1 MAGTHQINT
10 FIATMD
16 NYGKVTEY
24 TTEAM
29 NSSGTAQEKYTAY
42 MDSIQAHLNQLTTT
56 WQEFVLNLD
65 QSGTFNGLIDA
76 ASNLIKILDTL
87 LNKFGLFKN
96 LGIPVIFATL
106 AGTLTS
112 KAVPALTKV
121 LSIFEKIPNA
131 ISKFN
136 DGFEGTGSIL
146 NALSFVVTGSVSGFK
161 NMKAEAEAAGGM
173 LTYLSSGAKS
183 AQAAMSGLTMGIS
196 TGVAIITALISI
208 YQSWRAEQERI
219 LELSRDN
226 AQEYANQNT
235 QIQNLISEYTE
246 INEKLKEHSMNSEE
260 VATSKDRL
268 AEIQEN
274 LNSLYGNEKTN
285 IDLVNG
291 SYEDQIEILKNL
303 NKENARRFVAEN
315 TEGYEQAKKQNEK
328 DNRIVLARTYK
339 DDEISQS
346 MQAAWQKDRLN
357 VAVAPKLDLEDDVLQ
372 KLKDELKEKL
382 GDKIDFDAGI
392 IKLDVDS
399 GEAEESLNTFMD
411 TVEDFSEKYGV
422 ELSALSESALKA
434 FSNFDFEAIDK
445 NNQLILQYEQSQIMS
460 SDKLGES
467 YHNLLLAI
475 DEYNKAVLSGNPEKI
490 EETKAKLDE
499 TQASMTE
506 FAEEYPV
513 VYDDAISTIIDT
525 TETAKEGVQDTTE
538 NAVDELAN
546 VAENIDLSGITEAL
560 EDVED
565 TDINSDIFE
574 DLESAADNAGVSV
587 EDLIDEMVEIG
598 KVTPEVGDKI
608 KSAFHTSALNDLQQ
622 ELQNTMGQMA
632 AFDSN
637 WDTLTSAV
645 EEFNKA
651 GSLSAATLQSL
662 TDNNLLQYL
671 QLSANG
677 LEIDRQAF
685 LNNAEAVKAKA
696 IEDVKAEAFMQLRT
710 LATENNTAAEAAAVE
725 QSGNTAS
732 AVEQMRIAFVRATPD
747 IDTTT
752 NALARY
758 MAVSGGSFTGDWSK
772 ANKIISDMNNKIN
785 IIKNTTYKAASAVG
799 SVASGAGRASKGLG
813 GAADAARKLKE
824 ELKDAQDAINDYVD
838 MVVDMIKQELEDQKD
853 TLEDEKDALKDK
865 KDAALDAIDEE
876 AEAMDRYYED
886 LKDQMDR
893 EKELADRNFEDR
905 KDQLESLKDRQD
917 EMFEKQKDALDNE
930 LDAYKEKIK
939 AEKELLEQKEKEK
952 KYEQELSDK
961 VKDVAKI
968 QSELAA
974 LQFDD
979 SIEAQKK
986 KLELTEELSNKQ
998 SKLDEY
1004 QAEHNT
1010 ELQEDALDK
1019 ELDRYEK
1026 SHDKKIKDIEEEQDA
1041 HEKMIDAQIKALER
1055 EKKEYERNHEDK
1067 LTALE
1072 QEQKEYKR
1080 NVEDRKK
1087 LTEEEYD
1094 NEIKKVEEKI
1104 DAVDEAMDKE
1114 GALIQEA
1121 IRRIEEDA
1129 DGTYKA
1135 LLEWN
1140 KEYGSG
1146 IDSDVIKKWEAAKAA
1161 LDKYSEGTGK
1171 VVTALDNI
1179 KKKLNEI
1186 KDAAGSAGG
1195 ALGGM
1200 NTNNLNNDL
1209 DDAKKKLQELQNQIK
1224 KNAEI
1229 RFSHGTYYDVNTGQI
1244 KGNNKT
1250 QNIRQPYHT
1259 GTSYVSKV
1267 EKDKELNK
1275 DFKLKSDEVVRVLKV
1290 GESVVPKDRNKG
1302 SIARNSDLVNA
1313 ENSGKSDNK
1322 EFIDWINILKEN
1334 MQNRLE
1340 DSVTPKS
1347 SMSTN
1352 ISPIDVSIGDI
1363 VIQGNADK
1371 TTVNELNNIRNSIV
1385 KDIFAKINKHT
1396 NLSGF
1401 KNIKGYV

>member
-24 TTEAM
+24 TTEAI

-56 WQEFVLNLD
+56 WQEFVLNLN
-65 QSGTFNGLIDA
+65 QSGTFNSLIDA
-76 ASNLIKILDTL
+76 ASNLIKVLDTL

-96 LGIPVIFATL
+96 LGIPIIFATL

-136 DGFEGTGSIL
+136 DGFENTGSIL

-161 NMKAEAEAAGGM
+161 NMKTEAEAAGGM
-173 LTYLSSGAKS
+173 LTFLSSNAES
-183 AQAAMSGLTMGIS
+183 AQAAMSGLTAGIS
-196 TGVAIITALISI
+196 AGVAIITALISI

-235 QIQNLISEYTE
+235 QIQSLISEYTE

-274 LNSLYGNEKTN
+274 LNSLYGDEKTN

-303 NKENARRFVAEN
+303 NKENARRFVGEN
-315 TEGYEQAKKQNEK
+315 TEGYEKAKKQNERNNK
-328 DNRIVLARTYK
+328 IVLGKTGSNNIPELIK
-339 DDEISQS
+339 STFTTNPID
-346 MQAAWQKDRLN
+346 

-382 GDKIDFDAGI
+382 GDKIDFTAGVI
-392 IKLDVDS
+392 SLDVDS
-399 GEAEESLNTFMD
+399 SEAEESLNTFMD

-422 ELSALSESALKA
+422 ELSDLSESALKA
-434 FSNFDFEAIDK
+434 FSNFDFDAIEQ
-445 NNQLILQYEQSQIMS
+445 NNQLILQYEQAQIMS

-475 DEYNKAVLSGNPEKI
+475 NDYNEAILSGDPEKI
-490 EETKAKLDE
+490 EEAKAKLDE

-538 NAVDELAN
+538 NAVDELTN

-565 TDINSDIFE
+565 SDIDSDIFDDLVDSAE
-574 DLESAADNAGVSV
+574 DAGISV
-587 EDLIDEMVEIG
+587 EDLVDKFVEVGDIA
-598 KVTPEVGDKI
+598 PEVGDKI
-608 KSAFHTSALNDLQQ
+608 KSAFHTSVLNDLQQ

-645 EEFNKA
+645 EEFNEA

-662 TDNNLLQYL
+662 SDNNLLQYL

-685 LNNAEAVKAKA
+685 LNDAEAAKAKA

-710 LATENNTAAEAAAVE
+710 LATENNTAAEAAAAE

-853 TLEDEKDALKDK
+853 ALEDQKDALKDQ
-865 KDAALDAIDEE
+865 KDDALDAIDEE
-876 AEAMDRYYED
+876 AEAKDRYYED
-886 LKDQMDR
+886 LKDQMDQ

-986 KLELTEELSNKQ
+986 KLELTEELSDKQ

-1026 SHDKKIKDIEEEQDA
+1026 SHDEKIKDIEEEQDA

-1055 EKKEYERNHEDK
+1055 EQKEYERNHKDK

-1072 QEQKEYKR
+1072 QEQKEFKR
-1080 NVEDRKK
+1080 NIEDKK
-1087 LTEEEYD
+1087 KSTEEEYD
-1094 NEIKKVEEKI
+1094 NEIKKIEEKI
-1104 DAVDEAMDKE
+1104 DAVSDAMEKE
-1114 GALIQEA
+1114 GELVQEA

-1129 DGTYKA
+1129 TGTYEA

-1140 KEYGSG
+1140 SKYGSG
-1146 IDSDVIKKWEAAKAA
+1146 INES
-1161 LDKYSEGTGK
+1161 LFPLYS
-1171 VVTALDNI
+1171 
-1179 KKKLNEI
+1179 
-1186 KDAAGSAGG
+1186 
-1195 ALGGM
+1195 
-1200 NTNNLNNDL
+1200 
-1209 DDAKKKLQELQNQIK
+1209 
-1224 KNAEI
+1224 
-1229 RFSHGTYYDVNTGQI
+1229 
-1244 KGNNKT
+1244 
-1250 QNIRQPYHT
+1250 
-1259 GTSYVSKV
+1259 
-1267 EKDKELNK
+1267 
-1275 DFKLKSDEVVRVLKV
+1275 
-1290 GESVVPKDRNKG
+1290 
-1302 SIARNSDLVNA
+1302 
-1313 ENSGKSDNK
+1313 
-1322 EFIDWINILKEN
+1322 N
-1334 MQNRLE
+1334 M
-1340 DSVTPKS
+1340 
-1347 SMSTN
+1347 
-1352 ISPIDVSIGDI
+1352 
-1363 VIQGNADK
+1363 
-1371 TTVNELNNIRNSIV
+1371 
-1385 KDIFAKINKHT
+1385 H
-1396 NLSGF
+1396 
-1401 KNIKGYV
+1401 

>member
-65 QSGTFNGLIDA
+65 QSGTFNNLIDA

-96 LGIPVIFATL
+96 LGIPIIFATL

-121 LSIFEKIPNA
+121 LSVFEKIPSTIN
-131 ISKFN
+131 KFN
-136 DGFEGTGSIL
+136 DGFKNTGSIL

-161 NMKAEAEAAGGM
+161 DIKTEANAAGGM
-173 LTYLSSGAKS
+173 LTFLSSGAKS
-183 AQAAMSGLTMGIS
+183 AQVAMSGLTAGIS
-196 TGVAIITALISI
+196 AGVAIITALISI

-226 AQEYANQNT
+226 AQEYANQNE
-235 QIQNLISEYTE
+235 QIQSLVSEYAE
-246 INEKLKEHSMNSEE
+246 INEKLKEYSMNSEE

-268 AEIQEN
+268 AEIQES
-274 LNSLYGNEKTN
+274 LNSLYGDEKTN

-303 NKENARRFVAEN
+303 NKENARRFVGEN
-315 TEGYEQAKKQNEK
+315 TKGYEQAKKQNERNNK
-328 DNRIVLARTYK
+328 IVLGKTDNIPDFMNAPRTPA
-339 DDEISQS
+339 
-346 MQAAWQKDRLN
+346 QAA
-357 VAVAPKLDLEDDVLQ
+357 VEVAPKLDLEDDLLQ

-382 GDKIDFDAGI
+382 GDKIDFTAGI
-392 IKLDVDS
+392 ISLNVDS
-399 GEAEESLNTFMD
+399 SEAEESLNTFMD
-411 TVEDFSEKYGV
+411 TVEDFSGKYGV

-434 FSNFDFEAIDK
+434 FSNFDFDAIEQ

-467 YHNLLLAI
+467 YYNLLLAI
-475 DEYNKAVLSGNPEKI
+475 NEYNEAILSGDPEKI
-490 EETKAKLDE
+490 EEAKAKLDE
-499 TQASMTE
+499 TQASMTG

-525 TETAKEGVQDTTE
+525 TETAKEGAQDTTE

-560 EDVED
+560 EGVED

-574 DLESAADNAGVSV
+574 DLENAADNAGVSV

-598 KVTPEVGDKI
+598 KVAPEVGDKI
-608 KSAFHTSALNDLQQ
+608 KSAFHTSVLNDLQQ
-622 ELQNTMGQMA
+622 EIQDTMGQMA

-645 EEFNKA
+645 EEFNQA
-651 GSLSAATLQSL
+651 GYLSAATLQSL
-662 TDNNLLQYL
+662 SDNNLLQYL
-671 QLSANG
+671 QLTSNG
-677 LEIDRQAF
+677 LEVNRQAF
-685 LNNAEAVKAKA
+685 LNDAEAVKAKA
-696 IEDVKAEAFMQLRT
+696 IEDVKAEAFIKLHT
-710 LATENNTAAEAAAVE
+710 LATENNTVAQTNAAA
-725 QSGNTAS
+725 QSAGTQTAINNM
-732 AVEQMRIAFVRATPD
+732 AVAFANAVPD
-747 IDTTT
+747 VNSLTT
-752 NALARY
+752 ALAAY
-758 MAVSGGSFTGDWSK
+758 MSVSGSSYTGNMREAQS
-772 ANKIISDMNNKIN
+772 IINDMNNRIN
-785 IIKNTTYKAASAVG
+785 IIKNTTYKAASAMG
-799 SVASGAGRASKGLG
+799 SVASGAGRAAKGLG

-853 TLEDEKDALKDK
+853 ALEDEKDALEDK

-905 KDQLESLKDRQD
+905 KDQLESLRDQQD
-917 EMFEKQKDALDNE
+917 EMFEEQKDALDDE

-986 KLELTEELSNKQ
+986 KLELTEELSDKQ

-1026 SHDKKIKDIEEEQDA
+1026 SHDEKIKDIEEEQDA

-1055 EKKEYERNHEDK
+1055 EQKEFERNHDDK
-1067 LTALE
+1067 LSALE

-1087 LTEEEYD
+1087 LVEEEYD
-1094 NEIKKVEEKI
+1094 NEIKKIEEKI
-1104 DAVDEAMDKE
+1104 EAVSDVMEKE
-1114 GALIQEA
+1114 GELVQEA

-1129 DGTYKA
+1129 TGTYEA

-1140 KEYGSG
+1140 SKYGSG
-1146 IDSDVIKKWEAAKAA
+1146 INES
-1161 LDKYSEGTGK
+1161 LFPLYS
-1171 VVTALDNI
+1171 
-1179 KKKLNEI
+1179 
-1186 KDAAGSAGG
+1186 
-1195 ALGGM
+1195 
-1200 NTNNLNNDL
+1200 
-1209 DDAKKKLQELQNQIK
+1209 
-1224 KNAEI
+1224 
-1229 RFSHGTYYDVNTGQI
+1229 
-1244 KGNNKT
+1244 
-1250 QNIRQPYHT
+1250 
-1259 GTSYVSKV
+1259 
-1267 EKDKELNK
+1267 
-1275 DFKLKSDEVVRVLKV
+1275 
-1290 GESVVPKDRNKG
+1290 
-1302 SIARNSDLVNA
+1302 
-1313 ENSGKSDNK
+1313 
-1322 EFIDWINILKEN
+1322 N
-1334 MQNRLE
+1334 M
-1340 DSVTPKS
+1340 
-1347 SMSTN
+1347 
-1352 ISPIDVSIGDI
+1352 
-1363 VIQGNADK
+1363 
-1371 TTVNELNNIRNSIV
+1371 
-1385 KDIFAKINKHT
+1385 H
-1396 NLSGF
+1396 
-1401 KNIKGYV
+1401 

>member
-1 MAGTHQINT
+1 
-10 FIATMD
+10 MD

-56 WQEFVLNLD
+56 WQEFVLNLN
-65 QSGTFNGLIDA
+65 QSGTFNRLIDA

-106 AGTLTS
+106 AGALTS

-173 LTYLSSGAKS
+173 LTFLSSNAES
-183 AQAAMSGLTMGIS
+183 AQVAMSGLTAGIS
-196 TGVAIITALISI
+196 AGVAIITALISI

-235 QIQNLISEYTE
+235 QIQSLISEYTE

-274 LNSLYGNEKTN
+274 LNSLYGDEKTN

-303 NKENARRFVAEN
+303 NKENARRFVGEN
-315 TEGYEQAKKQNEK
+315 TEGYEKAKKQNEK
-328 DNRIVLARTYK
+328 NNKIVLARTYK

-346 MQAAWQKDRLN
+346 MQAAWQKDQLN
-357 VAVAPKLDLEDDVLQ
+357 VAVAPKLDLEDGVLQ

-422 ELSALSESALKA
+422 ELSDLSESALKA
-434 FSNFDFEAIDK
+434 FSNFDFDAIEQ
-445 NNQLILQYEQSQIMS
+445 NNQLILQYEQAQIMS
-460 SDKLGES
+460 SDKLGEK

-475 DEYNKAVLSGNPEKI
+475 NDYNEAVLSGDPEKI

-538 NAVDELAN
+538 NAVDELTN

-565 TDINSDIFE
+565 SDIDSDIFDDLVDSAE
-574 DLESAADNAGVSV
+574 DAGISV
-587 EDLIDEMVEIG
+587 EDLVDKFVEVGDIA
-598 KVTPEVGDKI
+598 PEVGDKI
-608 KSAFHTSALNDLQQ
+608 KSAFHTSVLNDLQQ

-662 TDNNLLQYL
+662 SDNNLLQYL

-685 LNNAEAVKAKA
+685 LNNAEAAKAKA

-710 LATENNTAAEAAAVE
+710 LATENNTAAEAAAAE

-853 TLEDEKDALKDK
+853 ALEDQKDALKDQ
-865 KDAALDAIDEE
+865 KDDALDAIDEE
-876 AEAMDRYYED
+876 AEAKDRYYED
-886 LKDQMDR
+886 LKDQMDQ

-905 KDQLESLKDRQD
+905 KDQLESLKDQQD
-917 EMFEKQKDALDNE
+917 EMFEKQKDALDDE

-986 KLELTEELSNKQ
+986 KLELTEELSDKQ

-1026 SHDKKIKDIEEEQDA
+1026 SHDEKIKDIEEEQDA

-1055 EKKEYERNHEDK
+1055 EQKEYERNHEDK

-1072 QEQKEYKR
+1072 QEQKEFKR
-1080 NVEDRKK
+1080 NIEDRKK
-1087 LTEEEYD
+1087 ATEEEYD
-1094 NEIKKVEEKI
+1094 NEIKKIEEKI
-1104 DAVDEAMDKE
+1104 DAVSDAMEKE
-1114 GALIQEA
+1114 GELVQEA

-1129 DGTYKA
+1129 TGTYEA

-1140 KEYGSG
+1140 SKYGSG
-1146 IDSDVIKKWEAAKAA
+1146 INES
-1161 LDKYSEGTGK
+1161 LFPLYS
-1171 VVTALDNI
+1171 
-1179 KKKLNEI
+1179 
-1186 KDAAGSAGG
+1186 
-1195 ALGGM
+1195 
-1200 NTNNLNNDL
+1200 
-1209 DDAKKKLQELQNQIK
+1209 
-1224 KNAEI
+1224 
-1229 RFSHGTYYDVNTGQI
+1229 
-1244 KGNNKT
+1244 
-1250 QNIRQPYHT
+1250 
-1259 GTSYVSKV
+1259 
-1267 EKDKELNK
+1267 
-1275 DFKLKSDEVVRVLKV
+1275 
-1290 GESVVPKDRNKG
+1290 
-1302 SIARNSDLVNA
+1302 
-1313 ENSGKSDNK
+1313 
-1322 EFIDWINILKEN
+1322 N
-1334 MQNRLE
+1334 M
-1340 DSVTPKS
+1340 
-1347 SMSTN
+1347 
-1352 ISPIDVSIGDI
+1352 
-1363 VIQGNADK
+1363 
-1371 TTVNELNNIRNSIV
+1371 
-1385 KDIFAKINKHT
+1385 H
-1396 NLSGF
+1396 
-1401 KNIKGYV
+1401 

>member
-56 WQEFVLNLD
+56 WQEFVLNLN
-65 QSGTFNGLIDA
+65 QSGTFNSLIDA

-96 LGIPVIFATL
+96 LGIPIIFATL

-136 DGFEGTGSIL
+136 DGFEGTGSVL

-161 NMKAEAEAAGGM
+161 NMKTEAEAAGGM
-173 LTYLSSGAKS
+173 LTFLASDAES
-183 AQAAMSGLTMGIS
+183 AQAAMTALTAS
-196 TGVAIITALISI
+196 VSAGVAIITVLISL
-208 YQSWRAEQERI
+208 YQQHKAEQERL

-235 QIQNLISEYTE
+235 QIQSLISEYTE

-268 AEIQEN
+268 AEIQES
-274 LNSLYGNEKTN
+274 LNSLYGDEKTN

-303 NKENARRFVAEN
+303 NKEDARRFVAEN

-328 DNRIVLARTYK
+328 NNKIVLGKTGTNDIPGLIK
-339 DDEISQS
+339 SLFPTTPLVDV
-346 MQAAWQKDRLN
+346 M
-357 VAVAPKLDLEDDVLQ
+357 VAPKLDLEDDVLQ

-382 GDKIDFDAGI
+382 GDKIDFTAGVI
-392 IKLDVDS
+392 SLDVDLS
-399 GEAEESLNTFMD
+399 EAEESLNTFMD

-434 FSNFDFEAIDK
+434 FSNFDFDAIEQ

-475 DEYNKAVLSGNPEKI
+475 NDYNEAILSGDPEKI

-513 VYDDAISTIIDT
+513 AYDDAISTIIDT

-565 TDINSDIFE
+565 SDIDSDIFDDLVDGAE
-574 DLESAADNAGVSV
+574 DAGISV
-587 EDLIDEMVEIG
+587 EDLVDKFVEVGDIA
-598 KVTPEVGDKI
+598 PEVGDKI
-608 KSAFHTSALNDLQQ
+608 KSAFHTSVLNDLQQ

-799 SVASGAGRASKGLG
+799 SVASGAGKASKGLG

-853 TLEDEKDALKDK
+853 ALEDEKDALKDK
-865 KDAALDAIDEE
+865 KDDALDAIEEE
-876 AEAMDRYYED
+876 AEAKDRYYED
-886 LKDQMDR
+886 LKDQMDQ

-917 EMFEKQKDALDNE
+917 EMFEKQKDALDDE

-1041 HEKMIDAQIKALER
+1041 HEKMIDAQIKALEK
-1055 EKKEYERNHEDK
+1055 EKKEYERNHKDK

-1072 QEQKEYKR
+1072 QEQKEFKR
-1080 NVEDRKK
+1080 NIEDRKK
-1087 LTEEEYD
+1087 STEEEYD
-1094 NEIKKVEEKI
+1094 NEIKKIEEKI
-1104 DAVDEAMDKE
+1104 DAVDKAMDKE
-1114 GALIQEA
+1114 GALVQEA
-1121 IRRIEEDA
+1121 IRRIEDDA
-1129 DGTYKA
+1129 EGTYKA

-1140 KEYGSG
+1140 REYGSG
-1146 IDSDVIKKWEAAKAA
+1146 INES
-1161 LDKYSEGTGK
+1161 LFPLYS
-1171 VVTALDNI
+1171 
-1179 KKKLNEI
+1179 
-1186 KDAAGSAGG
+1186 
-1195 ALGGM
+1195 
-1200 NTNNLNNDL
+1200 
-1209 DDAKKKLQELQNQIK
+1209 
-1224 KNAEI
+1224 
-1229 RFSHGTYYDVNTGQI
+1229 
-1244 KGNNKT
+1244 
-1250 QNIRQPYHT
+1250 
-1259 GTSYVSKV
+1259 
-1267 EKDKELNK
+1267 
-1275 DFKLKSDEVVRVLKV
+1275 
-1290 GESVVPKDRNKG
+1290 
-1302 SIARNSDLVNA
+1302 
-1313 ENSGKSDNK
+1313 
-1322 EFIDWINILKEN
+1322 N
-1334 MQNRLE
+1334 M
-1340 DSVTPKS
+1340 
-1347 SMSTN
+1347 
-1352 ISPIDVSIGDI
+1352 
-1363 VIQGNADK
+1363 
-1371 TTVNELNNIRNSIV
+1371 
-1385 KDIFAKINKHT
+1385 H
-1396 NLSGF
+1396 
-1401 KNIKGYV
+1401 

>member
-1 MAGTHQINT
+1 MQQVKAGVDVDDMGEPLNNVEKVLTKYGIALRDTTGDFRNIGEVIDEVGNKWKDFDGVQQRQIATAMAGTHQINT

-196 TGVAIITALISI
+196 AGVAIITALISI

-235 QIQNLISEYTE
+235 QIQNLISKYTE

-328 DNRIVLARTYK
+328 NNRIVLARTYK

-645 EEFNKA
+645 EEFNQA

-662 TDNNLLQYL
+662 SNNNLLQYL

-685 LNNAEAVKAKA
+685 LNNAEAAKAKA

-710 LATENNTAAEAAAVE
+710 LATENNTAAEAAAAE

-758 MAVSGGSFTGDWSK
+758 MAVNGGSFTGDWSK

-853 TLEDEKDALKDK
+853 ALEDQKDALKDQ
-865 KDAALDAIDEE
+865 KDDALDAIDEE
-876 AEAMDRYYED
+876 AEAKNRYYED
-886 LKDQMDR
+886 LKDQMDQ

-905 KDQLESLKDRQD
+905 KDQLESLKDQQD

-1026 SHDKKIKDIEEEQDA
+1026 SHDEKIKDIEEEQDA

-1072 QEQKEYKR
+1072 QEQKEFKR
-1080 NVEDRKK
+1080 NIEDRKK
-1087 LTEEEYD
+1087 STEEEYD
-1094 NEIKKVEEKI
+1094 NEIKKIEEKI

-1140 KEYGSG
+1140 REYGSG
-1146 IDSDVIKKWEAAKAA
+1146 INES
-1161 LDKYSEGTGK
+1161 LFPLYS
-1171 VVTALDNI
+1171 
-1179 KKKLNEI
+1179 
-1186 KDAAGSAGG
+1186 
-1195 ALGGM
+1195 
-1200 NTNNLNNDL
+1200 
-1209 DDAKKKLQELQNQIK
+1209 
-1224 KNAEI
+1224 
-1229 RFSHGTYYDVNTGQI
+1229 
-1244 KGNNKT
+1244 
-1250 QNIRQPYHT
+1250 
-1259 GTSYVSKV
+1259 
-1267 EKDKELNK
+1267 
-1275 DFKLKSDEVVRVLKV
+1275 
-1290 GESVVPKDRNKG
+1290 
-1302 SIARNSDLVNA
+1302 
-1313 ENSGKSDNK
+1313 
-1322 EFIDWINILKEN
+1322 N
-1334 MQNRLE
+1334 M
-1340 DSVTPKS
+1340 
-1347 SMSTN
+1347 
-1352 ISPIDVSIGDI
+1352 
-1363 VIQGNADK
+1363 
-1371 TTVNELNNIRNSIV
+1371 
-1385 KDIFAKINKHT
+1385 H
-1396 NLSGF
+1396 
-1401 KNIKGYV
+1401 

>member
-56 WQEFVLNLD
+56 WQEFVLNLN
-65 QSGTFNGLIDA
+65 QSGTFNSLIDA

-96 LGIPVIFATL
+96 LGIPIIFATL

-136 DGFEGTGSIL
+136 DGFENTGSVL

-161 NMKAEAEAAGGM
+161 DMKTEAEAAGGM
-173 LTYLSSGAKS
+173 LTYLSSDAKS
-183 AQAAMSGLTMGIS
+183 AQVAMSGLTAGIS
-196 TGVAIITALISI
+196 AGVAIITALISI

-235 QIQNLISEYTE
+235 QIQSLISEYTE
-246 INEKLKEHSMNSEE
+246 INEKLKEHGMNSEE

-274 LNSLYGNEKTN
+274 LNSLYGDEKTN

-303 NKENARRFVAEN
+303 NKEDARRFVAEN
-315 TEGYEQAKKQNEK
+315 TEGYEKAKKQNEK
-328 DNRIVLARTYK
+328 NNKIVLARTYK

-382 GDKIDFDAGI
+382 GDKIDFNAGI

-399 GEAEESLNTFMD
+399 SEAEESLNTFMN

-434 FSNFDFEAIDK
+434 FSNFDFDAIEQ
-445 NNQLILQYEQSQIMS
+445 NNQLILQYEQAQIMS

-475 DEYNKAVLSGNPEKI
+475 NDYNEAVLSGDPEKI

-546 VAENIDLSGITEAL
+546 VAENIDLSGITDAL

-565 TDINSDIFE
+565 SDIDLDIFDDLIDAAE
-574 DLESAADNAGVSV
+574 DAGISV
-587 EDLIDEMVEIG
+587 EDLVDKFVEVGDIA
-598 KVTPEVGDKI
+598 PEVGDKI
-608 KSAFHTSALNDLQQ
+608 KSAFHTSVLNDLQQ

-645 EEFNKA
+645 EEFNQA

-662 TDNNLLQYL
+662 SNNNLLQYL

-677 LEIDRQAF
+677 LEINKQAF
-685 LNNAEAVKAKA
+685 LNDAEAAKAKA
-696 IEDVKAEAFMQLRT
+696 IEDVKAEAFIKLHT
-710 LATENNTAAEAAAVE
+710 LATENNTSAQANAAA
-725 QSGNTAS
+725 QSAGTQAAVNNMAVAFANAVPDVNTLTS
-732 AVEQMRIAFVRATPD
+732 
-747 IDTTT
+747 
-752 NALARY
+752 ALAAY
-758 MAVSGGSFTGDWSK
+758 MSVSGASYTGNMREAQS
-772 ANKIISDMNNKIN
+772 IINDMNNKIN

-853 TLEDEKDALKDK
+853 ALEDQKDALKDQ
-865 KDAALDAIDEE
+865 KDDALDAIDEE
-876 AEAMDRYYED
+876 AEAKDRYYED
-886 LKDQMDR
+886 LKDQMDQ

-905 KDQLESLKDRQD
+905 KDQLESLKDQQD
-917 EMFEKQKDALDNE
+917 EMFEKQKDALDDE

-939 AEKELLEQKEKEK
+939 AEKELLKQKEKEK

-986 KLELTEELSNKQ
+986 KLELTEELSDKQ

-1026 SHDKKIKDIEEEQDA
+1026 SHDEKIKDIEEEQDA

-1055 EKKEYERNHEDK
+1055 EQKEYERNHKDK

-1072 QEQKEYKR
+1072 QEQKEFKR
-1080 NVEDRKK
+1080 NIEDRKK
-1087 LTEEEYD
+1087 STEEEYD
-1094 NEIKKVEEKI
+1094 NEIKKIEEKI
-1104 DAVDEAMDKE
+1104 DAVSDAMEKE
-1114 GALIQEA
+1114 GELVQEA

-1129 DGTYKA
+1129 TGTYEA

-1140 KEYGSG
+1140 SKYGSG
-1146 IDSDVIKKWEAAKAA
+1146 IQSDVIEKWEAAKAA
-1161 LDKYSEGTGK
+1161 LEKYSEGTGK

-1179 KKKLNEI
+1179 KKKLGEI

-1209 DDAKKKLQELQNQIK
+1209 DKAKKKLQELQNQIK
-1224 KNAEI
+1224 KNADI

-1250 QNIRQPYHT
+1250 QNIPTDHHT
-1259 GTSYVSKV
+1259 GTSNVSKN
-1267 EKDKELNK
+1267 ETDRKLNT
-1275 DFKLKSDEVVRVLKV
+1275 DFKLKSDEVVRILKV

-1302 SIARNSDLVNA
+1302 SIARNSDMVNA

-1322 EFIDWINILKEN
+1322 EFIDWVNILKEN
-1334 MQNRLE
+1334 IQSRFEN
-1340 DSVTPKS
+1340 SVTPKS

>member
-1 MAGTHQINT
+1 MQQVKAGVDVDDMGKPLNNVEKVLTKYGIALRDTTGDFRDIGEVIDEVGNKWKDFDGVQQRQIATAMAGTHQINT

-56 WQEFVLNLD
+56 WQEFVLNLN
-65 QSGTFNGLIDA
+65 QSGTFNSLIDA
-76 ASNLIKILDTL
+76 ASNLIKILDAL

-96 LGIPVIFATL
+96 LGIPIIFATL

-136 DGFEGTGSIL
+136 DGFENTGSVL

-161 NMKAEAEAAGGM
+161 NMKTEAEAAGGM
-173 LTYLSSGAKS
+173 LTYLSSNAES

-196 TGVAIITALISI
+196 AGVAIITALISI

-226 AQEYANQNT
+226 AQEYANQNE

-274 LNSLYGNEKTN
+274 LNSLYGDEKTN

-303 NKENARRFVAEN
+303 NKENARRFVGEN
-315 TEGYEQAKKQNEK
+315 TEGYEKAKKQNERNNK
-328 DNRIVLARTYK
+328 IVLGKTDNIPDLMNAPRTPA
-339 DDEISQS
+339 Q
-346 MQAAWQKDRLN
+346 
-357 VAVAPKLDLEDDVLQ
+357 VAVEVAPKLDLKDDVLQ

-382 GDKIDFDAGI
+382 GDKIDFTAGVI
-392 IKLDVDS
+392 SLDVDS

-434 FSNFDFEAIDK
+434 FSNFDFDAIEQ
-445 NNQLILQYEQSQIMS
+445 NNQLILQYEQAQIMS

-475 DEYNKAVLSGNPEKI
+475 NEYNEAVLSGDPERI

-513 VYDDAISTIIDT
+513 VYDDAISRIIDT
-525 TETAKEGVQDTTE
+525 TEKTSDAISDAGEAASDT
-538 NAVDELAN
+538 LS
-546 VAENIDLSGITEAL
+546 DLSDDITDKIDISSIVDAL

-565 TDINSDIFE
+565 SDIDSDIFDDLIDGAE
-574 DLESAADNAGVSV
+574 DAGISV
-587 EDLIDEMVEIG
+587 EDLVDKFVEVGYIA
-598 KVTPEVGDKI
+598 PEVGDKI
-608 KSAFHTSALNDLQQ
+608 KSAFHTSVLNDLQQ

-645 EEFNKA
+645 EEFNQA

-662 TDNNLLQYL
+662 SNNNLLQYL

-685 LNNAEAVKAKA
+685 LNDAEAAKAKA

-710 LATENNTAAEAAAVE
+710 LATENNTAAEAAAAE

-732 AVEQMRIAFVRATPD
+732 AVEQMRIAFARATPD

-758 MAVSGGSFTGDWSK
+758 MAVSGGSFTGNWNK

-853 TLEDEKDALKDK
+853 ALEDQKDALKDQ

-876 AEAMDRYYED
+876 AEAKDRYYED
-886 LKDQMDR
+886 LKDQMDQ

-905 KDQLESLKDRQD
+905 KDQLESLKDQQD

-939 AEKELLEQKEKEK
+939 AEKELLKQKEKEK

-986 KLELTEELSNKQ
+986 KLELTEELSDKQ

-1026 SHDKKIKDIEEEQDA
+1026 SHDEKIKDIEEEQDA

-1055 EKKEYERNHEDK
+1055 EQKEYERNHKDK

-1072 QEQKEYKR
+1072 QEQKEFKR
-1080 NVEDRKK
+1080 NIEDRKK
-1087 LTEEEYD
+1087 STEEEYD
-1094 NEIKKVEEKI
+1094 NEIKKIEEKI

-1129 DGTYKA
+1129 EGTYQS

-1140 KEYGSG
+1140 REYGSG
-1146 IDSDVIKKWEAAKAA
+1146 INES
-1161 LDKYSEGTGK
+1161 LFPLYS
-1171 VVTALDNI
+1171 
-1179 KKKLNEI
+1179 
-1186 KDAAGSAGG
+1186 
-1195 ALGGM
+1195 
-1200 NTNNLNNDL
+1200 
-1209 DDAKKKLQELQNQIK
+1209 
-1224 KNAEI
+1224 
-1229 RFSHGTYYDVNTGQI
+1229 
-1244 KGNNKT
+1244 
-1250 QNIRQPYHT
+1250 
-1259 GTSYVSKV
+1259 
-1267 EKDKELNK
+1267 
-1275 DFKLKSDEVVRVLKV
+1275 
-1290 GESVVPKDRNKG
+1290 
-1302 SIARNSDLVNA
+1302 
-1313 ENSGKSDNK
+1313 
-1322 EFIDWINILKEN
+1322 N
-1334 MQNRLE
+1334 M
-1340 DSVTPKS
+1340 
-1347 SMSTN
+1347 
-1352 ISPIDVSIGDI
+1352 
-1363 VIQGNADK
+1363 
-1371 TTVNELNNIRNSIV
+1371 
-1385 KDIFAKINKHT
+1385 H
-1396 NLSGF
+1396 
-1401 KNIKGYV
+1401 

>member
-24 TTEAM
+24 TTEAI

-56 WQEFVLNLD
+56 WQEFVLNLN
-65 QSGTFNGLIDA
+65 QSGTFNSLIDA
-76 ASNLIKILDTL
+76 ASNLIKVLDTL

-96 LGIPVIFATL
+96 LGIPIIFATL

-136 DGFEGTGSIL
+136 DGFENTGSIL
-146 NALSFVVTGSVSGFK
+146 NALSFVITGSVSGFK
-161 NMKAEAEAAGGM
+161 NMKTEAEAAGGM
-173 LTYLSSGAKS
+173 LTFLSSNAES
-183 AQAAMSGLTMGIS
+183 AQAAMSGLTAGIS
-196 TGVAIITALISI
+196 AGVAIITALISI

-235 QIQNLISEYTE
+235 QIQSLISEYTE

-274 LNSLYGNEKTN
+274 LNSLYGDEKTN

-291 SYEDQIEILKNL
+291 SYEDQIETLKNL
-303 NKENARRFVAEN
+303 NKENARRFVGEN
-315 TEGYEQAKKQNEK
+315 TEGYEKAKKQNERNNK
-328 DNRIVLARTYK
+328 IVLGKTDNIPDLMNAPRTPA
-339 DDEISQS
+339 Q
-346 MQAAWQKDRLN
+346 
-357 VAVAPKLDLEDDVLQ
+357 VAVEVAPKLDLKDDVLQ

-382 GDKIDFDAGI
+382 GDKIDFTAGVI
-392 IKLDVDS
+392 SLDVDS

-422 ELSALSESALKA
+422 ELSDLSESALKA
-434 FSNFDFEAIDK
+434 FSNFDFDAIEQ
-445 NNQLILQYEQSQIMS
+445 NNQLILQYEQAQIMS

-475 DEYNKAVLSGNPEKI
+475 NDYNEAILSGDPEKI
-490 EETKAKLDE
+490 EEAKAKLDE

-538 NAVDELAN
+538 NAVDELTN

-565 TDINSDIFE
+565 SDIDSDIFDDLVDSAE
-574 DLESAADNAGVSV
+574 DAGISV
-587 EDLIDEMVEIG
+587 EDLVDKFVEVGDIA
-598 KVTPEVGDKI
+598 PEVGDKI
-608 KSAFHTSALNDLQQ
+608 KSAFHTSVLNDLQQ

-645 EEFNKA
+645 EEFNEA

-662 TDNNLLQYL
+662 SDNNLLQYL

-685 LNNAEAVKAKA
+685 LNDAEAAKAKA

-710 LATENNTAAEAAAVE
+710 LATENNTAAEAAAAE

-853 TLEDEKDALKDK
+853 ALEDQKDALKDQ
-865 KDAALDAIDEE
+865 KDDALDAIDEE
-876 AEAMDRYYED
+876 AEAKDRYYED
-886 LKDQMDR
+886 LKDQMDQ

-986 KLELTEELSNKQ
+986 KLELTEELSDKQ

-1026 SHDKKIKDIEEEQDA
+1026 SHDEKIKDIEEEQDA

-1055 EKKEYERNHEDK
+1055 EQKEYERNHKDK

-1072 QEQKEYKR
+1072 QEQKEFKR
-1080 NVEDRKK
+1080 NIEDKK
-1087 LTEEEYD
+1087 KSTEEEYD
-1094 NEIKKVEEKI
+1094 NEIKKIEEKI
-1104 DAVDEAMDKE
+1104 DAVSDAMEKE
-1114 GALIQEA
+1114 GELVQEA

-1129 DGTYKA
+1129 TGTYEA

-1140 KEYGSG
+1140 SKYGSG
-1146 IDSDVIKKWEAAKAA
+1146 INES
-1161 LDKYSEGTGK
+1161 LFPLYS
-1171 VVTALDNI
+1171 
-1179 KKKLNEI
+1179 
-1186 KDAAGSAGG
+1186 
-1195 ALGGM
+1195 
-1200 NTNNLNNDL
+1200 
-1209 DDAKKKLQELQNQIK
+1209 
-1224 KNAEI
+1224 
-1229 RFSHGTYYDVNTGQI
+1229 
-1244 KGNNKT
+1244 
-1250 QNIRQPYHT
+1250 
-1259 GTSYVSKV
+1259 
-1267 EKDKELNK
+1267 
-1275 DFKLKSDEVVRVLKV
+1275 
-1290 GESVVPKDRNKG
+1290 
-1302 SIARNSDLVNA
+1302 
-1313 ENSGKSDNK
+1313 
-1322 EFIDWINILKEN
+1322 N
-1334 MQNRLE
+1334 M
-1340 DSVTPKS
+1340 
-1347 SMSTN
+1347 
-1352 ISPIDVSIGDI
+1352 
-1363 VIQGNADK
+1363 
-1371 TTVNELNNIRNSIV
+1371 
-1385 KDIFAKINKHT
+1385 H
-1396 NLSGF
+1396 
-1401 KNIKGYV
+1401 

>member
-1 MAGTHQINT
+1 MQQVKAGVDVDDMGEPLNNVEKVLTKYGIALRDTTGDFRNIGEVIDEVGNKWKDFDGVQQRQIATAMAGTHQINT

-196 TGVAIITALISI
+196 AGVAIITALISI

-303 NKENARRFVAEN
+303 NKENARRFVAKN

-328 DNRIVLARTYK
+328 NNRIVLARTYK

-645 EEFNKA
+645 EEFNQA

-662 TDNNLLQYL
+662 SNNDLLQYL

-685 LNNAEAVKAKA
+685 LNNAEAAKAKA
-696 IEDVKAEAFMQLRT
+696 IEDVKAEAFIKLHT
-710 LATENNTAAEAAAVE
+710 LATENNTDAQANAATQSAGTQTAINNMAVAFA
-725 QSGNTAS
+725 N
-732 AVEQMRIAFVRATPD
+732 AVPD
-747 IDTTT
+747 V
-752 NALARY
+752 NALTTALDTY
-758 MAVSGGSFTGDWSK
+758 MSVSGSAYTGN
-772 ANKIISDMNNKIN
+772 AREAQNIINDMNNKIN
-785 IIKNTTYKAASAVG
+785 IIKNTTYKAASAMG
-799 SVASGAGRASKGLG
+799 SVASGAGKASKGLG

-853 TLEDEKDALKDK
+853 ALEDQKDALKDQ
-865 KDAALDAIDEE
+865 KDDALDAIDEE
-876 AEAMDRYYED
+876 AEAKNRYYED
-886 LKDQMDR
+886 LKDQMDQ

-905 KDQLESLKDRQD
+905 KDQLESLKDQQD

-1026 SHDKKIKDIEEEQDA
+1026 SHDEKIKDIEEEQDA

-1072 QEQKEYKR
+1072 QEQKEFKR
-1080 NVEDRKK
+1080 NIEDRKK
-1087 LTEEEYD
+1087 STEEEYD
-1094 NEIKKVEEKI
+1094 NEIKKIEEKI

-1121 IRRIEEDA
+1121 IRRIEENA

-1140 KEYGSG
+1140 REYGSG
-1146 IDSDVIKKWEAAKAA
+1146 INES
-1161 LDKYSEGTGK
+1161 LFPLYS
-1171 VVTALDNI
+1171 
-1179 KKKLNEI
+1179 
-1186 KDAAGSAGG
+1186 
-1195 ALGGM
+1195 
-1200 NTNNLNNDL
+1200 
-1209 DDAKKKLQELQNQIK
+1209 
-1224 KNAEI
+1224 
-1229 RFSHGTYYDVNTGQI
+1229 
-1244 KGNNKT
+1244 
-1250 QNIRQPYHT
+1250 
-1259 GTSYVSKV
+1259 
-1267 EKDKELNK
+1267 
-1275 DFKLKSDEVVRVLKV
+1275 
-1290 GESVVPKDRNKG
+1290 
-1302 SIARNSDLVNA
+1302 
-1313 ENSGKSDNK
+1313 
-1322 EFIDWINILKEN
+1322 N
-1334 MQNRLE
+1334 M
-1340 DSVTPKS
+1340 
-1347 SMSTN
+1347 
-1352 ISPIDVSIGDI
+1352 
-1363 VIQGNADK
+1363 
-1371 TTVNELNNIRNSIV
+1371 
-1385 KDIFAKINKHT
+1385 H
-1396 NLSGF
+1396 
-1401 KNIKGYV
+1401 

>member
-1 MAGTHQINT
+1 MQQVKAGVDVDDMGEPLNNVEKVLTKYGIALRDTTGDFRNIGEVIDEVGNKWENFDGVQQRQIATAMAGTHQINT

-56 WQEFVLNLD
+56 WQEFVLNLN
-65 QSGTFNGLIDA
+65 QSGTFNSLIDA
-76 ASNLIKILDTL
+76 ASNLIKILDAL

-96 LGIPVIFATL
+96 LGIPIIFATL

-136 DGFEGTGSIL
+136 DGFENTGSVL
-146 NALSFVVTGSVSGFK
+146 NALSFVVTGSSSGFK
-161 NMKAEAEAAGGM
+161 NMKTEAEAAGGM
-173 LTYLSSGAKS
+173 LTFLSSGAKS
-183 AQAAMSGLTMGIS
+183 AQSAMSGLTMGIS
-196 TGVAIITALISI
+196 VAVAIITALISI

-226 AQEYANQNT
+226 AQEYANQNE
-235 QIQNLISEYTE
+235 QIQSLVSEYTE

-268 AEIQEN
+268 AEIQES
-274 LNSLYGNEKTN
+274 LNSLYGDEKTN

-303 NKENARRFVAEN
+303 NKEDARRFVAEN

-328 DNRIVLARTYK
+328 NNKIVLGKTGSNNIPELIK
-339 DDEISQS
+339 STFTTNPID
-346 MQAAWQKDRLN
+346 
-357 VAVAPKLDLEDDVLQ
+357 VAVAPYLDLKDDVLQ

-382 GDKIDFDAGI
+382 GDKIDFTAGVI
-392 IKLDVDS
+392 SLDVDS
-399 GEAEESLNTFMD
+399 SEAEESLNTFMD

-422 ELSALSESALKA
+422 ELSDLSESALKA
-434 FSNFDFEAIDK
+434 FSNFDFDAIEQ

-475 DEYNKAVLSGNPEKI
+475 NDYNEAILSGDPEKI

-513 VYDDAISTIIDT
+513 VYNDAISTIIDT

-645 EEFNKA
+645 EEFNQA

-662 TDNNLLQYL
+662 SNNNLLQYL

-685 LNNAEAVKAKA
+685 LNNAEAAKAKA
-696 IEDVKAEAFMQLRT
+696 IEDVKAEAFIKLHT
-710 LATENNTAAEAAAVE
+710 LATENNTGAQANAAA
-725 QSGNTAS
+725 QSAGTQTAINNMAVAFANAVPDVNTL
-732 AVEQMRIAFVRATPD
+732 AT
-747 IDTTT
+747 
-752 NALARY
+752 ALATY
-758 MAVSGGSFTGDWSK
+758 MSVSGSAYTGNMQK
-772 ANKIISDMNNKIN
+772 AQNIINDMNNKIN
-785 IIKNTTYKAASAVG
+785 IIKNTTYKAASAMG

-853 TLEDEKDALKDK
+853 ALEDQKDALKDQ
-865 KDAALDAIDEE
+865 KDDALDAIDEE
-876 AEAMDRYYED
+876 AEAKNRYYED
-886 LKDQMDR
+886 LKDQMDQ

-917 EMFEKQKDALDNE
+917 EMFEKQKDALNNE

-1026 SHDKKIKDIEEEQDA
+1026 SHDEKIKNIEEEQDA

-1055 EKKEYERNHEDK
+1055 EKKQYERNHEDK

-1072 QEQKEYKR
+1072 QEQKEFKR
-1080 NVEDRKK
+1080 NIEDRKK
-1087 LTEEEYD
+1087 STEEEYD
-1094 NEIKKVEEKI
+1094 NEIKKIEEKI

-1146 IDSDVIKKWEAAKAA
+1146 INES
-1161 LDKYSEGTGK
+1161 LFPLYS
-1171 VVTALDNI
+1171 
-1179 KKKLNEI
+1179 
-1186 KDAAGSAGG
+1186 
-1195 ALGGM
+1195 
-1200 NTNNLNNDL
+1200 
-1209 DDAKKKLQELQNQIK
+1209 
-1224 KNAEI
+1224 
-1229 RFSHGTYYDVNTGQI
+1229 
-1244 KGNNKT
+1244 
-1250 QNIRQPYHT
+1250 
-1259 GTSYVSKV
+1259 
-1267 EKDKELNK
+1267 
-1275 DFKLKSDEVVRVLKV
+1275 
-1290 GESVVPKDRNKG
+1290 
-1302 SIARNSDLVNA
+1302 
-1313 ENSGKSDNK
+1313 
-1322 EFIDWINILKEN
+1322 N
-1334 MQNRLE
+1334 M
-1340 DSVTPKS
+1340 
-1347 SMSTN
+1347 
-1352 ISPIDVSIGDI
+1352 
-1363 VIQGNADK
+1363 
-1371 TTVNELNNIRNSIV
+1371 
-1385 KDIFAKINKHT
+1385 H
-1396 NLSGF
+1396 
-1401 KNIKGYV
+1401 

>member
-1 MAGTHQINT
+1 
-10 FIATMD
+10 MD

-56 WQEFVLNLD
+56 WQEFVLNLN
-65 QSGTFNGLIDA
+65 QSGTFNSLIDA

-121 LSIFEKIPNA
+121 LSIFEKVPNA

-136 DGFEGTGSIL
+136 DGFENTGSVL

-161 NMKAEAEAAGGM
+161 NMKTEADAAGGM
-173 LTYLSSGAKS
+173 LTFLASGAES
-183 AQAAMSGLTMGIS
+183 AQVAMSALTTTIS
-196 TGVAIITALISI
+196 VGVAVITALISI
-208 YQSWRAEQERI
+208 HQNLKAEQERA

-235 QIQNLISEYTE
+235 QIQNLISEYSE

-274 LNSLYGNEKTN
+274 LNSLYGDEKTN

-303 NKENARRFVAEN
+303 NKEDARRFVAEN

-328 DNRIVLARTYK
+328 NNKIVLGKTGSNNIPELMK
-339 DDEISQS
+339 
-346 MQAAWQKDRLN
+346 AAWTTDQVD
-357 VAVAPKLDLEDDVLQ
+357 VMVAPKLELKDDVLQ

-382 GDKIDFDAGI
+382 GDKIDFTAGI
-392 IKLDVDS
+392 ISLNVDS
-399 GEAEESLNTFMD
+399 SEAEESLNTFMD

-434 FSNFDFEAIDK
+434 FSNFDFDAIEQ

-475 DEYNKAVLSGNPEKI
+475 NDYNEAILSGDPEKI

-513 VYDDAISTIIDT
+513 AYDDAISTIIDT

-565 TDINSDIFE
+565 SDIDSDIFDDLVDGAE
-574 DLESAADNAGVSV
+574 DAGISV
-587 EDLIDEMVEIG
+587 EDLVDKFVEVG
-598 KVTPEVGDKI
+598 KIAPEVGDKI
-608 KSAFHTSALNDLQQ
+608 KSAFHTSVLNDLQQ

-645 EEFNKA
+645 EEFNKT

-662 TDNNLLQYL
+662 SDNNLLEYL

-685 LNNAEAVKAKA
+685 LNNAEAAKAKA
-696 IEDVKAEAFMQLRT
+696 IEDVKAEAFIKLHT
-710 LATENNTAAEAAAVE
+710 LATENNTGAQANAAA
-725 QSGNTAS
+725 QSAGTQAAIN
-732 AVEQMRIAFVRATPD
+732 
-747 IDTTT
+747 
-752 NALARY
+752 N
-758 MAVSGGSFTGDWSK
+758 MAVAFANAVPDVNTLTSSLATYMSVSGSSYTGNMEEARS
-772 ANKIISDMNNKIN
+772 IINDMNNKIN
-785 IIKNTTYKAASAVG
+785 IIKNTTYKAASAMG
-799 SVASGAGRASKGLG
+799 SVASGAGKASKGLG

-853 TLEDEKDALKDK
+853 ALEDEKDALKDK
-865 KDAALDAIDEE
+865 KDAALDAIDDE

-1026 SHDKKIKDIEEEQDA
+1026 SHDKKMKDIEEEQNA
-1041 HEKMIDAQIKALER
+1041 HEKMIDAQIKALEK
-1055 EKKEYERNHEDK
+1055 EKKEYERNHDDK
-1067 LTALE
+1067 LSALE

-1094 NEIKKVEEKI
+1094 NEIKKIEEKI
-1104 DAVDEAMDKE
+1104 EAVDEAMDKE
-1114 GALIQEA
+1114 GALVQEA
-1121 IRRIEEDA
+1121 IRRIEDDA
-1129 DGTYKA
+1129 EGTYKA

-1140 KEYGSG
+1140 REYGSG
-1146 IDSDVIKKWEAAKAA
+1146 INES
-1161 LDKYSEGTGK
+1161 LFPLYS
-1171 VVTALDNI
+1171 
-1179 KKKLNEI
+1179 
-1186 KDAAGSAGG
+1186 
-1195 ALGGM
+1195 
-1200 NTNNLNNDL
+1200 
-1209 DDAKKKLQELQNQIK
+1209 
-1224 KNAEI
+1224 
-1229 RFSHGTYYDVNTGQI
+1229 
-1244 KGNNKT
+1244 
-1250 QNIRQPYHT
+1250 
-1259 GTSYVSKV
+1259 
-1267 EKDKELNK
+1267 
-1275 DFKLKSDEVVRVLKV
+1275 
-1290 GESVVPKDRNKG
+1290 
-1302 SIARNSDLVNA
+1302 
-1313 ENSGKSDNK
+1313 
-1322 EFIDWINILKEN
+1322 N
-1334 MQNRLE
+1334 M
-1340 DSVTPKS
+1340 
-1347 SMSTN
+1347 
-1352 ISPIDVSIGDI
+1352 
-1363 VIQGNADK
+1363 
-1371 TTVNELNNIRNSIV
+1371 
-1385 KDIFAKINKHT
+1385 H
-1396 NLSGF
+1396 
-1401 KNIKGYV
+1401 